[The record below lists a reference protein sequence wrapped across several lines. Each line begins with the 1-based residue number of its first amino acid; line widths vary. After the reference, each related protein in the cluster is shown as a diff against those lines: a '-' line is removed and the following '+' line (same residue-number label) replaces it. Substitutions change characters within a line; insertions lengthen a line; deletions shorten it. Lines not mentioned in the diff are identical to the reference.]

1 MLNSYIEIEEYENK
15 ITDDNSEEYKIKK
28 IKNLSSLKDKNAKSL
43 KKKRKRRNE
52 SISDYKKDLLEKKEN
67 NDNYN
72 DKLWNDY
79 IYVGCEDGSIKSIKI
94 DNGSITK
101 RLLGY

>member
-1 MLNSYIEIEEYENK
+1 MLNSYIDIEEYENK
-15 ITDDNSEEYKIKK
+15 NTDNSSEEYKIKK
-28 IKNLSSLKDKNAKSL
+28 IKNLSGLKDKNAKSL
-43 KKKRKRRNE
+43 KKKRNRGYE
-52 SISDYKKDLLEKKEN
+52 SISDYKKDLLGKKGN
-67 NDNYN
+67 NDD

-79 IYVGCEDGSIKSIKI
+79 IYIGCEDGSIKSIKI

>member
-1 MLNSYIEIEEYENK
+1 MLNSYIDIEEYENK
-15 ITDDNSEEYKIKK
+15 NTDNSSEEYKIKK
-28 IKNLSSLKDKNAKSL
+28 IKNLSGLKDKNAKSL
-43 KKKRKRRNE
+43 KKKRNRGYE
-52 SISDYKKDLLEKKEN
+52 SISDYKKDLLGRKGN
-67 NDNYN
+67 NDD

-79 IYVGCEDGSIKSIKI
+79 IYIGCEDGSIKSIKI

>member
-1 MLNSYIEIEEYENK
+1 MLNSYIDIEEYENK
-15 ITDDNSEEYKIKK
+15 NTDNSSEEYKIKK
-28 IKNLSSLKDKNAKSL
+28 IKNLSDLKDKNAKSL
-43 KKKRKRRNE
+43 KKKRNRGYE
-52 SISDYKKDLLEKKEN
+52 SISDYKKDLLGKKGN
-67 NDNYN
+67 NDD

-79 IYVGCEDGSIKSIKI
+79 IYIGCEDGSIKSIKI